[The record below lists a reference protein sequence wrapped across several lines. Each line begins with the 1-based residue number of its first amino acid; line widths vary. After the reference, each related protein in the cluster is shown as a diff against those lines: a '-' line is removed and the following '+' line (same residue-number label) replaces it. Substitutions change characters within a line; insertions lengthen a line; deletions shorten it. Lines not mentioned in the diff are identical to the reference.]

1 MSLCLSGLYSNN
13 DAIFCDEV
21 NSEQQNYIRASL
33 FWFQSS
39 DLEENNTRI
48 FSHIASTIK
57 NGLNQIVASTSYTDA
72 SVLLLYHISHFHH
85 KRKLIS
91 KLPPTVP
98 TTHLVQGCS
107 LICFY
112 VVNLCIKWRMRLVN
126 WRKWRALRENA
137 VTNSTRINRY
147 VLMCE

>member
-1 MSLCLSGLYSNN
+1 M
-13 DAIFCDEV
+13 
-21 NSEQQNYIRASL
+21 
-33 FWFQSS
+33 FWFQSY

-48 FSHIASTIK
+48 FLHIASTIK
-57 NGLNQIVASTSYTDA
+57 NGLTQIVASSSYTDA

-137 VTNSTRINRY
+137 VTNSNVWINTSRLIFEKRFLKISIY
-147 VLMCE
+147 FCMILSF